1 MDGEMIEEKY
11 GKRKMEVSLHVQSVF
26 FKLKLVLTA
35 FSGEVGISHR
45 NWWPESS
52 MKE

>member
-11 GKRKMEVSLHVQSVF
+11 EIF

-35 FSGEVGISHR
+35 FSGEVGIPHR